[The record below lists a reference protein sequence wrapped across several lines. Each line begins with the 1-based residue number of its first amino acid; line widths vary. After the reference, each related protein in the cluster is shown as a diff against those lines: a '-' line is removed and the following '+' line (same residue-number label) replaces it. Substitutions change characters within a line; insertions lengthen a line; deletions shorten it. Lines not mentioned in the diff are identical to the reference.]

1 MSTTYIVDGIFLD
14 EFVDFFD
21 EIFRKN
27 HPGNTRAKLAPSKT
41 INGGYSHV

>member
-21 EIFRKN
+21 EIFRKD
-27 HPGNTRAKLAPSKT
+27 HPGNTRAKLTNIKNHKWRA
-41 INGGYSHV
+41 